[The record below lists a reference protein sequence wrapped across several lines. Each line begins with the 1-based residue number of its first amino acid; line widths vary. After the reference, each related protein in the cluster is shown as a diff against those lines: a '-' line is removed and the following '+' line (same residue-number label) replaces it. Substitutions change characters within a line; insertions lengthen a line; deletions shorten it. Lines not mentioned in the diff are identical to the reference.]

1 MKNVLRLS
9 IALTSAL
16 YSYTTSSDIIGDLAQ
31 RVEIKQS
38 GISSITA
45 NKVDDKINANFTISG
60 NLTTTSTK
68 DNILIFDYTQANLV
82 YGGIVIK
89 TGGNFTDNGS
99 TFKAQG
105 FGPYYNNIPAIKI
118 NGGIATL
125 NNSSVFAGEGNHSS
139 HQNAPAIEVSK
150 GTLNLKN
157 SLVSGAA
164 QRFDSSGLIQHKH
177 QAIDVI
183 GFGTDKVYLNISGSI
198 IKSGEDDTSA
208 LAIMAKENST
218 IVIDDTL
225 NKGTNIIGNIISSG
239 DFTIKGIYKNQ
250 ATFNAKDILSNI
262 NITNNNIFDTTINAR
277 IKTNLEK
284 NANIDKTYIG
294 GGLDLN
300 KSAESLGAFNITN
313 SYIAGDIINAHDIT
327 IVNDLTPAGKSS
339 IVLDNVYL
347 EGFLT
352 NYAGDIKSSNSVF
365 NKAITSK
372 YVSKIDDTNSIF
384 KGGFSADEI
393 LLNGS
398 ILEGFKLTSISD
410 AKYSGKNFTLTNI
423 KVGKDLDNT
432 KGYLELNGGL
442 LKATN
447 SALNYDIRSNSA
459 INIDLMGSS
468 LVGSFK
474 DLSGNK
480 ISANKVSL
488 NNSTSLGAFSTN
500 ELVAN
505 NSTFFL
511 GGTSATYNGAIISK
525 TSTSGANNSFG
536 ILGVVSKANDE
547 QLIASGL
554 SANMPLAIL
563 KGANSDFAN
572 SLKFYSGIS
581 EYALAN
587 SYLKTEKVGDYQVY
601 VLAKDNKQ
609 NFNDLT
615 YKNNSKLDINKINE
629 IIADNNKLSDLVDF
643 GKDLLASN
651 EAKELINQNA
661 NTSLEN
667 KGTMVNDLDKITTP
681 ENPDTK
687 PNPDIPWTDLEPSTP
702 IIPTPDPK
710 PEVPEEKPNPDI
722 PWTDLEPSKPIEPST
737 PEEKPENPDT
747 KPNPDIPWTDLTPAN
762 PIDPTPDPKPENPSD
777 EEKFEIAVEEQK
789 EAIKLMVTGK
799 NEKAL
804 ESAKLMTNQF
814 YFSQVFEYNNLNKR
828 LGELRGFAKN
838 NAGIWIRGY
847 VNKGSIKNTSLK
859 ANEVQMGV
867 DKISSFTD
875 FDTYAGFMLNI
886 GRTTTSNTTNS
897 KINNYGLG
905 VYFSSVY
912 NNGFF
917 IDTTLKANHY
927 KSEFKNDN
935 FLGNSTSKGTGVIA
949 SFELGKRFGDDF
961 YIEPSTEMILNYI
974 PKTDIK
980 GEKEISIG
988 ALHQKSFV
996 NITAPSKLLVVNK
1009 TAIYTGINVNDS
1021 LNVRAGLGAI
1031 IDLTNNPDFLVS
1043 DGISSYS
1050 FKGASKDKRGFA
1062 SLGINKNFNKKFSFS
1077 LEAEKTFSGN
1087 LNIDYNINTNLRY
1100 EF

>member
-9 IALTSAL
+9 IALSSAL
-16 YSYTTSSDIIGDLAQ
+16 YSYTVTNITGDLTQ
-31 RVEIKQS
+31 KIEIKQS

-45 NKVDDKINANFTISG
+45 NQVDDKINAFFVIGG
-60 NLTTTSTK
+60 NLTTKSDETNK
-68 DNILIFDYTQANLV
+68 LIFDYENAGIDNKDYLILV
-82 YGGIVIK
+82 S
-89 TGGNFTDNGS
+89 GGNFTDTGS
-99 TFKAQG
+99 IFKSQG
-105 FGPYYNNIPAIKI
+105 YSVFSNNIQAIKI
-118 NGGIATL
+118 EKNGVVTL
-125 NNSSVFAGEGNHSS
+125 NNSSVFAGNADHSTF
-139 HQNAPAIEVSK
+139 QNSPAILVDY
-150 GTLNLKN
+150 GTLNLNN
-157 SLVSGAA
+157 SLVEGGN
-164 QRFDSSGLIQHKH
+164 QRGSSY
-177 QAIDVI
+177 QAINAI
-183 GFGTDKVYLNISGSI
+183 GFGTDKVSVNISGSI
-198 IKSGEDDTSA
+198 IKAGKTELGEYDKSSQSINGGKTS
-208 LAIMAKENST
+208 IIT
-218 IVIDDTL
+218 IDDT
-225 NKGTNIIGNIISSG
+225 KSTQGSKFIGRINTLG
-239 DFTIKGIYKNQ
+239 DFTLKGIYKNQ
-250 ATFNAKDILSNI
+250 ATFNAKDITQNLKVEN
-262 NITNNNIFDTTINAR
+262 TIFDTTIDSSA
-277 IKTNLEK
+277 KTLLEK
-284 NANIDKTYIG
+284 NANIDKAYIG

-300 KSAESLGAFNITN
+300 QSSNSNAIFSITN
-313 SYIAGDIINAHDIT
+313 SYIAGDIINGAS
-327 IVNDLTPAGKSS
+327 DLVSTSS
-339 IVLDNVYL
+339 TNVDNIYL

-352 NYAGDIKSSNSVF
+352 SYAGNIKSSNSLF
-365 NKAITSK
+365 NKKVTNDKGIL
-372 YVSKIDDTNSIF
+372 DDTNSTF
-384 KGGFSADEI
+384 KGGFGVNSAV
-393 LLNGS
+393 LNGS
-398 ILEGFKLTSISD
+398 ILEGIKLPTMNGAIYQ
-410 AKYSGKNFTLTNI
+410 ANNFTLTNT

-432 KGYLELNGGL
+432 KGYLELMGGGV

-447 SALNYDIRSNSA
+447 SVLNYDIRSNSP
-459 INIDLMGSS
+459 INIDLTRSS

-474 DLSGNK
+474 DSSGNK

-536 ILGVVSKANDE
+536 ILGVVSKASDG

-629 IIADNNKLSDLVDF
+629 IIADNNKLSELVDF

-661 NTSLEN
+661 NASLEN

-710 PEVPEEKPNPDI
+710 PEVPEEKP
-722 PWTDLEPSKPIEPST
+722 EV
-737 PEEKPENPDT
+737 

-762 PIDPTPDPKPENPSD
+762 PIIPTPKPENPSD
-777 EEKFEIAVEEQK
+777 KEKFEIAVEEQK

-838 NAGIWIRGY
+838 NAGVWIRGY

-886 GRTTTSNTTNS
+886 GRTTTSNTTDS

-935 FLGNSTSKGTGVIA
+935 FLGNSTSKGTGVIT

-1062 SLGINKNFNKKFSFS
+1062 SLAINKNFNKKFSFS

>member
-16 YSYTTSSDIIGDLAQ
+16 YSYTTSSNIIGDLTQ

-38 GISSITA
+38 GTSSITA
-45 NKVDDKINANFTISG
+45 NQVDDKINAFFVIGG
-60 NLTTTSTK
+60 NLTTKSDETNK
-68 DNILIFDYTQANLV
+68 LIFDYENAGVSNKDYMILV
-82 YGGIVIK
+82 SGC
-89 TGGNFTDNGS
+89 NFTDTGS
-99 TFKAQG
+99 IFKSQG
-105 FGPYYNNIPAIKI
+105 YQTHSNNISAIRIKD
-118 NGGIATL
+118 NGVVTW
-125 NNSSVFAGEGNHSS
+125 NNSSVFAGNGNHSS
-139 HQNAPAIEVSK
+139 FQNAPAIEVSK
-150 GTLNLKN
+150 GTLNLNN
-157 SLVSGAA
+157 SLVEGGN
-164 QRFDSSGLIQHKH
+164 QRGSSY
-177 QAIDVI
+177 QAINAI
-183 GFGTDKVYLNISGSI
+183 GFGTDKVGVNISGSI
-198 IKSGEDDTSA
+198 IKAGKTEFGEYDKSSQSINGGKTS
-208 LAIMAKENST
+208 IIT
-218 IVIDDTL
+218 IDDT
-225 NKGTNIIGNIISSG
+225 KSTQGSKFIGRINTLG
-239 DFTIKGIYKNQ
+239 DFTLKGIYKNQ
-250 ATFNAKDILSNI
+250 ATFNAKDITQNLKVEN
-262 NITNNNIFDTTINAR
+262 TIFDTTIDSST
-277 IKTNLEK
+277 KTYLEK
-284 NANIDKTYIG
+284 NANINKAYIG

-300 KSAESLGAFNITN
+300 QSSNSNAIFSITN
-313 SYIAGDIINAHDIT
+313 SYIAGDIINGASGLIST
-327 IVNDLTPAGKSS
+327 SS
-339 IVLDNVYL
+339 TNVDNIYL

-352 NYAGDIKSSNSVF
+352 SYAGNIKSSNSLF
-365 NKAITSK
+365 NKKVTNDKGIL
-372 YVSKIDDTNSIF
+372 DDTNSTF
-384 KGGFSADEI
+384 KGGFSVNSAV
-393 LLNGS
+393 LNGS
-398 ILEGFKLTSISD
+398 ILEGIKLPTMNGAIYK
-410 AKYSGKNFTLTNI
+410 ANNFTLTNT

-432 KGYLELNGGL
+432 KGYLELMGGGV

-447 SALNYDIRSNSA
+447 SALNYDIRSNSP
-459 INIDLMGSS
+459 ISIDLTGSS

-500 ELVAN
+500 ELIAN

-536 ILGVVSKANDE
+536 ILGVVSKASDG

-563 KGANSDFAN
+563 KGANSDFVN

-661 NTSLEN
+661 NASLEN

-687 PNPDIPWTDLEPSTP
+687 PNPDIPWTDLTP
-702 IIPTPDPK
+702 ANPITPTPDPK
-710 PEVPEEKPNPDI
+710 PEVKPNPDI

-737 PEEKPENPDT
+737 PEEKPEEKPENPDT

-762 PIDPTPDPKPENPSD
+762 PITPTPEPKPENPSD

-804 ESAKLMTNQF
+804 ESAKFMTNQF

-935 FLGNSTSKGTGVIA
+935 FLGNSTSKGTGIIA

-961 YIEPSTEMILNYI
+961 YIEPSTEMILNYV